1 MKLAG
6 WGLFSLLLLVP
17 LVASSADD
25 PILRLTQAEF
35 ILSDAPEP
43 PPDSAPWRPQ
53 MLPDAWWDSRP
64 SASGYGW
71 YRVRFSLPDQ
81 PQHPYAAYVTRIRT
95 AGAIYVNGIYAGRT
109 GPFDQIESVGSP
121 QLFVLPPSLLRA
133 GPNTLHFRLLRTEG
147 RAGLLTTVRLG
158 EDTLVRPIYERRLFL
173 ETTMAQFNCAFSAVL
188 GLFVLLLW
196 MRRPQESMYGYF
208 GVTAL
213 LRAFDV
219 AGGLILA
226 SFP

>member
-81 PQHPYAAYVTRIRT
+81 PQHPYAAT
-95 AGAIYVNGIYAGRT
+95 
-109 GPFDQIESVGSP
+109 
-121 QLFVLPPSLLRA
+121 
-133 GPNTLHFRLLRTEG
+133 
-147 RAGLLTTVRLG
+147 
-158 EDTLVRPIYERRLFL
+158 
-173 ETTMAQFNCAFSAVL
+173 
-188 GLFVLLLW
+188 
-196 MRRPQESMYGYF
+196 
-208 GVTAL
+208 
-213 LRAFDV
+213 
-219 AGGLILA
+219 
-226 SFP
+226 